1 MSTTHTMTT
10 YIQNKKA
17 RHDFNLLEE
26 FEAGVVLHGYEVKA
40 LRTGKGSLA
49 GAHVV
54 IRGGEAFLVN
64 ASISP
69 YQIPNTPDSYDPE
82 RPRKLLLSHKQL
94 HKLERESEQ
103 IGLTIVP
110 IKWYNAGRHIKLAIA
125 LARGKKKA
133 DKRETLKARA
143 TKRDID
149 RILKNQD

>member
-1 MSTTHTMTT
+1 MTT

-17 RHDFNLLEE
+17 RHDFALLEE
-26 FEAGVVLHGYEVKA
+26 LEAGAVLHGYEVKA
-40 LRTGKGSLA
+40 IRSGKGSLA

-54 IRGGEAFLVN
+54 IRGGEAFLVG
-64 ASISP
+64 ATISP
-69 YQIPNTPDSYDPE
+69 YQVPNTPVSYDPE
-82 RPRKLLLSHKQL
+82 RPRKLLLSQKQL
-94 HKLERESEQ
+94 RKLERESEQ

-110 IKWYNAGRHIKLAIA
+110 IKWYNSGRFIKLAIA

-149 RILKNQD
+149 RILKNQP